1 MYNNVYIIAFPEIP
15 DIKKVYLKH
24 ITIHETEMQN
34 IKKQNYSG
42 SNSNSNPNSESPSRS
57 SETKTKD

>member
-24 ITIHETEMQN
+24 IAIHETEMQN
-34 IKKQNYSG
+34 IKKQN
-42 SNSNSNPNSESPSRS
+42 
-57 SETKTKD
+57 